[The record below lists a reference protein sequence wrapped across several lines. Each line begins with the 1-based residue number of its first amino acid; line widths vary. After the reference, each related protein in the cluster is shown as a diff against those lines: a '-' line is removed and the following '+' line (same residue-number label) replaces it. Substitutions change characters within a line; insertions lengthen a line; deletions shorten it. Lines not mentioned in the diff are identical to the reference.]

1 MLPPSDGALRLT
13 AVQLARALRRDGNRF
28 VVDDAAADVAGWMQG
43 RTMYGGASGFL
54 AYAAARATFPH
65 LPPLRGAQIGF
76 VGPVDAAIEIEVT
89 MLREGRSVA
98 QVATDITCNGAL
110 AHRTLWLFGSARS
123 SNGTVA
129 APRIENPGAVD
140 TAAPIDDT
148 GFAPAFL
155 DHFEMREAGPPA
167 PGQAASVCRWLRL
180 KRREGLD
187 PLAELVLVGD
197 CLPPGAIRAMERPGQ
212 ISSIN
217 WSLTVLGDAPATRD
231 GWWLLETSSNHMA
244 EGFGSE
250 TLRMWNSDGVE
261 VMRGLQ
267 SVAIFG

>member
-1 MLPPSDGALRLT
+1 LRLS
-13 AVQLARALRRDGNRF
+13 AARLARALRRDGNRF
-28 VVDDAAADVAGWMQG
+28 VVDDAAAGVAGWMQG

-65 LPPLRGAQIGF
+65 MPPLRGAQIGF

-98 QVATDITCNGAL
+98 KVATDITCNGLL
-110 AHRTLWLFGSARS
+110 AHRTLWLFGSARA
-123 SNGTVA
+123 SNGTV
-129 APRIENPGAVD
+129 PPPQIENLAAVE
-140 TAAPIDDT
+140 TAAQINDT
-148 GFAPAFL
+148 GFAPAFV
-155 DHFEMREAGPPA
+155 DRFEMREADA
-167 PGQAASVCRWLRL
+167 PDAGDTANVRRWLRL
-180 KRREGLD
+180 KEREGLD
-187 PLAELVLVGD
+187 PMAELVLVGD

-217 WSLTVLGDAPATRD
+217 WSLTILGDAPNTRD
-231 GWWLLETSSNHMA
+231 GWWLLETSSNHTA
-244 EGFGSE
+244 GGFGSE